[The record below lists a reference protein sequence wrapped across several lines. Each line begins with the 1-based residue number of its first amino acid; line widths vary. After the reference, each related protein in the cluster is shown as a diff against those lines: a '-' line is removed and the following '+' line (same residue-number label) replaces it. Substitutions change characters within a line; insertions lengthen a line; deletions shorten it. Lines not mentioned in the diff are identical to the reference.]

1 MRHWLAKFG
10 NAFRGLRAGVRGQ
23 SSFLV
28 HGVIG
33 GLVTAVAFALRLPPI
48 DGCMLLFAIG
58 LVLVAELF
66 NSSIEWLAR
75 GLAPGHDERIG
86 RALDIASGA
95 VLVAS
100 LFAALIGLLVLGP
113 PLWRALG
120 FA

>member
-66 NSSIEWLAR
+66 NSSIF
-75 GLAPGHDERIG
+75 HDERIG